1 MILKQP
7 PCIYLGLGA
16 PPWGCFLGVRL
27 PHDNRLLWPP
37 SIPHLV
43 QFAQSQ
49 NFPLFTWFFWIF
61 RTDWTV
67 EVYQWLILKKKKEAQ
82 KHFPPKCHYN
92 PKHRGGIQA
101 SNSSTHHRQ
110 IHQSAFSPSKTIHT
124 SLSLSF
130 FWQLLQPHPRHR
142 RLFWETKWLKGKII
156 TALIILGSDRRVAK
170 KLMTSIRANKDI
182 FFPLK

>member
-1 MILKQP
+1 MVLKQP

-67 EVYQWLILKKKKEAQ
+67 EVYQWLILKKKKLRNISLQSVTIIQSTVVGFKPATLQ
-82 KHFPPKCHYN
+82 LITDRSTKVRSPLPK
-92 PKHRGGIQA
+92 PSILL
-101 SNSSTHHRQ
+101 
-110 IHQSAFSPSKTIHT
+110 SPSLIFLTVVTASSSSQETFLWNKMTKRQNNNST
-124 SLSLSF
+124 NNSRK
-130 FWQLLQPHPRHR
+130 WQ
-142 RLFWETKWLKGKII
+142 TGC
-156 TALIILGSDRRVAK
+156 
-170 KLMTSIRANKDI
+170 
-182 FFPLK
+182 